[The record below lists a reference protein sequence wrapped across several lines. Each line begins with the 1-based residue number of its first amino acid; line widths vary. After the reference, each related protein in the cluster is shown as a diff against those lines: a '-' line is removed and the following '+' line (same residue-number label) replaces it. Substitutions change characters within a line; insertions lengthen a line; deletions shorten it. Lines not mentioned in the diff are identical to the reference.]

1 MAGKVLQVISTF
13 SDTATSSSSTSE
25 VDFLAATIT
34 PSATASNISILAN
47 IGLVDTS
54 ADASNILFFL
64 YRDTTLVG
72 QGSGGTDDVSFA
84 AEGGVGAWGVTCTFL
99 DSPSTASATE
109 YKLKFSLTSGTGY
122 LNQNASGAIHTSSS
136 LILMEIDA

>member
-1 MAGKVLQVISTF
+1 MAGKVLQVVSSF
-13 SDTATSSSSTSE
+13 SDTATSSASTSE
-25 VDFLAATIT
+25 VDFLTTSIT
-34 PSATASNISILAN
+34 PSSTSSNISILAN

-64 YRDTTLVG
+64 YRDSTMVG
-72 QGSGGTDDVSFA
+72 QGSGGTDDVTFSC
-84 AEGGVGAWGVTCTFL
+84 EGGVGAWAATCTFL

-109 YKLKFSLTSGTGY
+109 YKLKFSMTSGTGY

-136 LILMEIDA
+136 LILMEIGA